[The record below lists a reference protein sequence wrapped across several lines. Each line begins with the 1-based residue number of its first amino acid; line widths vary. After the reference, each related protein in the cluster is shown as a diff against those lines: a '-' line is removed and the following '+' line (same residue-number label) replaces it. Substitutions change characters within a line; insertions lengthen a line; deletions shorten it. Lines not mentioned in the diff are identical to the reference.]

1 MNPAFQMNF
10 THRATHEQAALMS
23 LKNLCACPDISVVK
37 KMNWIFSVR
46 TRDLLKL
53 DKVGLA
59 VSQW

>member
-37 KMNWIFSVR
+37 KMI
-46 TRDLLKL
+46 
-53 DKVGLA
+53 GY
-59 VSQW
+59 SQLERSIYLNVTK